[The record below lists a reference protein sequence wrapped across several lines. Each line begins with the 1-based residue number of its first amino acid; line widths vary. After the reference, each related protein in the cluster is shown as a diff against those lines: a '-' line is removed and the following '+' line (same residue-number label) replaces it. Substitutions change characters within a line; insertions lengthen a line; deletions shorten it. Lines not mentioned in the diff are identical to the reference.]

1 MGHVPGRAGSFSH
14 GGREERQVKAYNA
27 AVPNLAELTALLQIT
42 LPPERVLAMV
52 VETVG
57 HTLNAWDVSIWLK
70 RLDTGEY
77 ELAAQRHAPEAASR
91 APGGPGYVRFPIADD
106 GDVIGELVIVPDP
119 AAPPLTAERQ
129 AELADI
135 ARYTAPTVH
144 VVRMMH
150 DLRRARERL
159 VLAREEE
166 RRRLRRD
173 LHDTIGPTLAALNLK
188 AGALRTTLT
197 RDPALAAAQMNE
209 LREQIRSVITDIR
222 RVVYNLRPPALDELG
237 LLPAIREQAA
247 QFSTQELRVMVE
259 APERL
264 PALPAAVEVATYRI
278 VLEALTNVARHAQ
291 ARHCWIRLNV
301 ADQVYIDVTDDGV
314 GLPDEHRAGVG
325 LASMRERAA
334 ELGGVC
340 EFRPAPN
347 GGLRLLAQLPLN
359 L

>member
-1 MGHVPGRAGSFSH
+1 MGRVPDEAGSFSRL
-14 GGREERQVKAYNA
+14 GRETRARIIS
-27 AVPNLAELTALLQIT
+27 AVTALRELNALLQVT
-42 LPPERVLAMV
+42 LPPERVLATA
-52 VETVG
+52 VETLG
-57 HTLNAWDVSIWLK
+57 RTLKAWDVSIWLK

-77 ELAAQRHAPEAASR
+77 ELAAQHHAPEVTPTER
-91 APGGPGYVRFPIADD
+91 GGPGYLRLPIADD
-106 GDVIGELVIVPDP
+106 SEVVGELVIVPDP
-119 AAPPLTAERQ
+119 AAPPLSAGTQ
-129 AELADI
+129 AELAEI
-135 ARYTAPTVH
+135 ASHTALTVH

-173 LHDTIGPTLAALNLK
+173 LHDTIGPTLAALNLR
-188 AGALRTTLT
+188 AGALRTTIT
-197 RDPALAAAQMNE
+197 RDPALAVAEMSE

-247 QFSTQELRVMVE
+247 QFSGHGLRVVVE
-259 APERL
+259 APEQL
-264 PALPAAVEVATYRI
+264 PPLPAAVEVAAYRI

-291 ARHCWIRLNV
+291 ARNCWIRLSV
-301 ADQVYIDVTDDGV
+301 ADQVYIDVTDDGA
-314 GLPDEHRAGVG
+314 GLPDEHRVGVG
-325 LASMRERAA
+325 ISSMRERAA

-340 EFRPAPN
+340 EFQPAPD
-347 GGLRLLAQLPLN
+347 GGVRLLAQLPLN